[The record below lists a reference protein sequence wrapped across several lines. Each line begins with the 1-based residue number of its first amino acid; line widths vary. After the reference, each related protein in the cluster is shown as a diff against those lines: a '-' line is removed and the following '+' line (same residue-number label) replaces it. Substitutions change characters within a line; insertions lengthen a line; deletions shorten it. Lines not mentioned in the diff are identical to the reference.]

1 MGYEAVVWGGRAVL
15 PVGAFW
21 LLISIVPPLVSATIA
36 EKWFTLPNAIG
47 LMPIPIATALAYAGL
62 IWVFNSNRILH
73 NGYAWLAFLSLI
85 VMCVLASIGL
95 AYSLFPDI
103 VLGRLSIWESAS
115 ATESLLF
122 TFWGTVITLPMILCY
137 TFFIY
142 RVFRGKA
149 TDLSYE

>member
-1 MGYEAVVWGGRAVL
+1 MVHLA
-15 PVGAFW
+15 P
-21 LLISIVPPLVSATIA
+21 
-36 EKWFTLPNAIG
+36 
-47 LMPIPIATALAYAGL
+47 ALAYAGL
-62 IWVFNSNRILH
+62 IWVFNSRQILD
-73 NGYAWLAFLSLI
+73 NGYGWLAFLSLI

-137 TFFIY
+137 TVFVY

-149 TDLSYE
+149 TNLSYE

>member
-1 MGYEAVVWGGRAVL
+1 
-15 PVGAFW
+15 
-21 LLISIVPPLVSATIA
+21 
-36 EKWFTLPNAIG
+36 
-47 LMPIPIATALAYAGL
+47 MPIPIATALAYAGL
-62 IWVFNSNRILH
+62 IWVFNSRQILD
-73 NGYAWLAFLSLI
+73 NGYGWLAFLSLI

-122 TFWGTVITLPMILCY
+122 TFWGTVITLPMILGY
-137 TFFIY
+137 TFFVY

-149 TDLSYE
+149 TNLSYE